1 MKKITFIFICL
12 ICLIATGCTS
22 KETKEVG
29 SLDKFR
35 DNCVNYGLESV
46 DMLSDYQVNG
56 VNYITGSIKCTLNDL
71 TIEMVTYDNS
81 DDASKIQTQHISSFM
96 AIKGTAATA
105 NKDKGKNYYKFTMI
119 SNGYYM
125 VSSRIENTLI
135 FSKTPIAN
143 NETVEGIIN
152 NMGY

>member
-1 MKKITFIFICL
+1 MN
-12 ICLIATGCTS
+12 IAIIIN
-22 KETKEVG
+22 
-29 SLDKFR
+29 D
-35 DNCVNYGLESV
+35 
-46 DMLSDYQVNG
+46 
-56 VNYITGSIKCTLNDL
+56 NYITGSIKCTLNDL

-143 NETVEGIIN
+143 KETVEGIIN